1 MARNRKSQSAAI
13 RFGPALKASVLC
25 LLIGGSGVGYVWQKD
40 QLVRLGQQTKLR
52 EKRLEALER
61 QNTKFRRQLA
71 DLYSPRY
78 LEQRIKDLKL
88 GLVLPQ
94 ATQTTYLPEPGT
106 DGPPT
111 TVRPRYVSQNTHSL
125 IMP

>member
-13 RFGPALKASVLC
+13 RFGPALKAAVLC

-61 QNTKFRRQLA
+61 QNTKLRRQLA

-94 ATQTTYLPEPGT
+94 ANQTTYMPEPGT
-106 DGPPT
+106 DGPPAA
-111 TVRPRYVSQNTHSL
+111 RQYASQNPI

>member
-25 LLIGGSGVGYVWQKD
+25 LLIGGSGIGYVWQKD

-61 QNTKFRRQLA
+61 QNTKLRRQLA
-71 DLYSPRY
+71 DLQSPRY

-94 ATQTTYLPEPGT
+94 AAQTTYLPEPGT
-106 DGPPT
+106 DAPPAA
-111 TVRPRYVSQNTHSL
+111 VRQQYASQNTL